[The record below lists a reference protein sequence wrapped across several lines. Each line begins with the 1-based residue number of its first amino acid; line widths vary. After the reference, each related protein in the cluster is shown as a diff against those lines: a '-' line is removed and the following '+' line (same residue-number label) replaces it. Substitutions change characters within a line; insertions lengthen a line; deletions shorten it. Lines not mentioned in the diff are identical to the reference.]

1 VHKCGEVS
9 AFFNDVPLSYVVF
22 NGLYCL
28 YGKVNR
34 VQLQNDRFVMS
45 AERDTCRVLKL
56 NCIGR

>member
-1 VHKCGEVS
+1 MWYLTVYIVYME
-9 AFFNDVPLSYVVF
+9 
-22 NGLYCL
+22 
-28 YGKVNR
+28 KVNR